1 MECEKCNSKLYNT
14 TECEEKMYCVKCE
27 EFSGECGCENC
38 GGELKL
44 NTSSTA
50 TICQKCGNINEKQ
63 DKKEEE
69 ENTFPPIFEQASNF
83 ADSMVN
89 FAKSGFKTT
98 DEEEK
103 ERRLNICYDCDRFDK
118 ASIRC
123 LECGCKLKAKANID
137 SEKCPLGKWKN

>member
-1 MECEKCNSKLYNT
+1 MKCDECDIEMFISSNKKTYLCKKCGKMVEAKEKG
-14 TECEEKMYCVKCE
+14 EEK
-27 EFSGECGCENC
+27 N
-38 GGELKL
+38 
-44 NTSSTA
+44 
-50 TICQKCGNINEKQ
+50 
-63 DKKEEE
+63 
-69 ENTFPPIFEQASNF
+69 FPPIVDQASNF
-83 ADSMVN
+83 VGSMVN